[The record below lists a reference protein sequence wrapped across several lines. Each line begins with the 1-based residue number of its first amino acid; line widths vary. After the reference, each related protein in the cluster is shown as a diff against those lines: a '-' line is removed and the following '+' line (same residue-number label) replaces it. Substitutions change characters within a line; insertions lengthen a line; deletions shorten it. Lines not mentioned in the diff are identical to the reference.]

1 MNKNKIRKLKEKGWA
16 TGDAKDLLRLSTEE
30 TVYVELK
37 VALAQKLKEKR
48 VKRRLTQQQ
57 LAKMV
62 HSSQS
67 RIAKMEKN
75 DPTVSID
82 LLVKSLLVLG
92 SSKTELA
99 RAIS

>member
-1 MNKNKIRKLKEKGWA
+1 MNKNKIRKLKEKGWV
-16 TGDAKDLLRLSTEE
+16 TGDAKDLLKLSPEE
-30 TVYVELK
+30 TVYVGMK

-48 VKRRLTQQQ
+48 VRRRLTQQQ

>member
-1 MNKNKIRKLKEKGWA
+1 MKKLKMRKLQEKGWI
-16 TGDAKDLLRLSTEE
+16 TGDAKDLLGLSPQEAA
-30 TVYVELK
+30 YVEMK
-37 VALAQKLKEKR
+37 VALGQKLKAKR
-48 VKRRLTQQQ
+48 IKKHLTQQQ

-82 LLVKSLLVLG
+82 LLVKSLLLLG
-92 SSKTELA
+92 SSRTELA